1 MLSYRH
7 AFHAGNHADV
17 LKHLVLREVLAY
29 FASKGKPYWYVDTH
43 AGAGYYALDTGHA
56 TQNAEFNTGITR
68 LWQRDDLPPVLAGYV
83 AAIKAL
89 NQKDDT
95 LRCYPGSPGIA
106 APLLN
111 SEDRMRLFELHP
123 TDGNAL
129 SENFRTA
136 GRQVSVQAV
145 DGFTGLKAV
154 LPPPPR
160 RAVILIDPPY
170 EEKRDYQRVLEALK
184 DGQKRFATGTYIVW
198 YPQLTRP
205 DSEHL
210 PERFKALKLESWLHV
225 TLSVTKP
232 SQRGFGMYGSG
243 LFIVNPPWTLPKTL
257 EAVLPW
263 LVGVLGDDAT
273 ARYGLEYQI
282 P

>member
-29 FASKGKPYWYVDTH
+29 FSGKGKPYWYVDTH
-43 AGAGYYALDTGHA
+43 AGAGYYALDTGYA
-56 TQNAEFNTGITR
+56 TQNAEFDTGITR
-68 LWQRDDLPPVLAGYV
+68 LLARNDLPLEIAEYV
-83 AAIKAL
+83 DAVKAL
-89 NQKDDT
+89 NKDEV

-106 APLLN
+106 APMLN
-111 SEDRMRLFELHP
+111 SDDRMRLFELHP
-123 TDGNAL
+123 TDGKAL
-129 SENFRTA
+129 AENFRSA
-136 GRQVSVQAV
+136 GRTVSVQAV

-160 RAVILIDPPY
+160 RAVVLIDPPY
-170 EEKRDYQRVLEALK
+170 EDKRDYQRVLEALK
-184 DGQKRFATGTYIVW
+184 DGQKRFATGTYMVW
-198 YPQLTRP
+198 YPQLTRA
-205 DSEHL
+205 DSEML
-210 PERFKALKLESWLHV
+210 PERFKALKLTSWLNV

-243 LFIVNPPWTLPKTL
+243 LFIVNPPWTLPKMLNTL
-257 EAVLPW
+257 LPY
-263 LVGVLGDDAT
+263 LVEVLGEDAN
-273 ARYGLEYQI
+273 ASFGLEYQI